1 MGRDDFIVG
10 PANAQ
15 ALAFLD
21 AWPHWPVA
29 SAAIYGPPG
38 SGKTHLASIW
48 RVASGARV
56 VAACEI
62 ATNVPPK
69 GPVIVEDIDS
79 APATPTRDT
88 ALFTL
93 LEGARPEAPVL
104 LTAREAPAAWD
115 CTLPDLASR
124 LQALVSLP
132 VWKPDDE
139 LLAALAR
146 KLLADRQLTVS
157 DAVIA
162 RMIRSIER
170 SPDSIREFI
179 ARADAR
185 ALSEMRPVSLAL
197 VRAMLAEADERL
209 S

>member
-1 MGRDDFIVG
+1 MGRGDFIVG

-21 AWPHWPVA
+21 AWPRWPVA

-48 RVASGARV
+48 RSVSAARI
-56 VAACEI
+56 VAACDI
-62 ATNVPPK
+62 ATNVPPR
-69 GPVIVEDIDS
+69 GPIIVEDVDS
-79 APATPTRDT
+79 VPATPARDA

-104 LTAREAPAAWD
+104 LTAKEAPAVWA

-132 VWKPDDE
+132 VWAPDDA

-179 ARADAR
+179 AKADAR
-185 ALSEMRPVSLAL
+185 ALSEMRPVSLGL